1 MSAPATGA
9 VATPTPAHIR
19 ELEDIRAGDLN
30 STQLLTILHWR
41 LLNTTAP
48 QFLNREEAR
57 MQLEQ
62 LAAAL
67 GSR

>member
-1 MSAPATGA
+1 MAT

-19 ELEDIRAGDLN
+19 ELEDIRAGDLD

-48 QFLNREEAR
+48 QFIDHAEAET
-57 MQLEQ
+57 QLTQ
-62 LAAAL
+62 ILAAL
-67 GSR
+67 HR